1 MVFIDTYG
9 LNQGF
14 VKNTD
19 NYVKM
24 KRNRIYKIYNSKFD
38 MSDYQTS
45 IDVKCFQHC
54 VYVQMF

>member
-19 NYVKM
+19 NNVKM

-38 MSDYQTS
+38 KSDYQTS
-45 IDVKCFQHC
+45 IHVKCF
-54 VYVQMF
+54 